1 VSERLGGYFSTFGG
15 NPVACAIGLTVLEV
29 IANEKLMSSAKMVG
43 RSVQLSLQ
51 KLMDKHE
58 CLGDIRGSGLIWAIE
73 IVNNKREN
81 KPVSNCN
88 CSCFIKYFFLQEP
101 KLATEIMYRLKGKQV

>member
-1 VSERLGGYFSTFGG
+1 
-15 NPVACAIGLTVLEV
+15 
-29 IANEKLMSSAKMVG
+29 MSSAKMVG

-51 KLMDKHE
+51 KLMDKWDNLLDDFFFQSNHFRHE

-88 CSCFIKYFFLQEP
+88 CSPLYQIFFSAGT
-101 KLATEIMYRLKGKQV
+101 KASNRNNV